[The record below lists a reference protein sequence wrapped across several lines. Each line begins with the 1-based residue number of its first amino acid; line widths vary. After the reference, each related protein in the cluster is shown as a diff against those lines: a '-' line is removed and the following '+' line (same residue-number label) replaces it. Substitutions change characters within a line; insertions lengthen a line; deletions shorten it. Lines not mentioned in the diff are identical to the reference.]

1 VALTIGRFPQAPPK
15 KGACFFYP
23 PLNSNIMQQT
33 GFEQSHGSHIP
44 AVSLGLWYDAERLVL
59 EGIYLD
65 EVSAY
70 RAKKSWIKSFELNFL
85 LEEIHDFKVKVGF
98 DPESARYHVQ
108 CMFTSACGRYAFWR
122 LTHHQAPEVQFA
134 LETAH
139 LPHMTTVHLADAVI
153 ESSEIDPP
161 AQVLLTKSDTETL
174 QEVCREIFSLIHRK
188 ARKCIRRARGLV
200 TRPR

>member
-1 VALTIGRFPQAPPK
+1 
-15 KGACFFYP
+15 
-23 PLNSNIMQQT
+23 MHQT
-33 GFEQSHGSHIP
+33 GFEHSQGTHIP
-44 AVSLGLWYDAERLVL
+44 AVSLGLWYDAERLIL

-98 DPESARYHVQ
+98 EPDSARYHVQ
-108 CMFTSACGRYAFWR
+108 CTFTSACGRYAFWR

-139 LPHMTTVHLADAVI
+139 LPHITVGNIPEAIIDTAQF
-153 ESSEIDPP
+153 DPP
-161 AQVLLTKSDTETL
+161 AQILLSKSDRETFR
-174 QEVCREIFSLIHRK
+174 EVCREVFALIHRK
-188 ARKCIRRARGLV
+188 ARKCYRKARSFV
-200 TRPR
+200 QRPR

>member
-1 VALTIGRFPQAPPK
+1 
-15 KGACFFYP
+15 
-23 PLNSNIMQQT
+23 MQQT
-33 GFEQSHGSHIP
+33 GFEHSQGTHIP
-44 AVSLGLWYDAERLVL
+44 AVSLGLWYDAERLIL

-108 CMFTSACGRYAFWR
+108 CTFTSACGRYAFWR

-139 LPHMTTVHLADAVI
+139 LPHMTVTHLSDGII
-153 ESSEIDPP
+153 EPIEVDPP
-161 AQVLLTKSDTETL
+161 TQVLLSQSDGENL
-174 QEVCREIFSLIHRK
+174 REVCREIFSLIHRK
-188 ARKCIRRARGLV
+188 ARKCYRKARSLMQ
-200 TRPR
+200 RSR